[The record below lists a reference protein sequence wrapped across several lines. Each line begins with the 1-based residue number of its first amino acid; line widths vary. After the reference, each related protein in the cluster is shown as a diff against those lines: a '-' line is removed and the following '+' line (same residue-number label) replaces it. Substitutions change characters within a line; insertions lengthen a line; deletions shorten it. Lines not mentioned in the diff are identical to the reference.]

1 MTPDL
6 QRRPATYQNRPPLDK
21 TRAIRKDL
29 SDRYQQI
36 MSPFADYFEYG
47 LQKFTLGS
55 IMDNEAISVN
65 PVRCNTRQNRD
76 DAFLI
81 IPPVVREAFNKGLP
95 T

>member
-1 MTPDL
+1 MAWPRMTPDL

-55 IMDNEAISVN
+55 IMDNENISVN
-65 PVRCNTRQNRD
+65 QLGCNAD
-76 DAFLI
+76 W
-81 IPPVVREAFNKGLP
+81 V
-95 T
+95 